1 MTHRDEL
8 CERVPEVEAAVREER
23 QQNLRTCDDSKNC
36 VPGKFAIV
44 GTARATAGLQRL

>member
-23 QQNLRTCDDSKNC
+23 QQNPRTCDDSKNC